1 MRTDRTHATTKHTTN
16 IYFHLTK
23 WLSWVGNRIHNRL
36 SCEAHSICVLSKK
49 ASICENEI
57 WNTNFRGVLFLSHYV
72 RVPTNFIEI
81 RLSRCGV
88 LNLNFCKGGKRAKG
102 PAPGLPLPER
112 REVKL
117 HMTPEELQV
126 QLDLLETQQL
136 GLERQGV
143 LIERMIR
150 DKCEGK
156 HIRCTLLVYIARAF
170 YL

>member
-1 MRTDRTHATTKHTTN
+1 MYTN
-16 IYFHLTK
+16 RY
-23 WLSWVGNRIHNRL
+23 
-36 SCEAHSICVLSKK
+36 
-49 ASICENEI
+49 
-57 WNTNFRGVLFLSHYV
+57 LF
-72 RVPTNFIEI
+72 
-81 RLSRCGV
+81 CG
-88 LNLNFCKGGKRAKG
+88 KGGKKAKG

-117 HMTPEELQV
+117 QMSPEELQV

-156 HIRCTLLVYIARAF
+156 HIQCTLLVYIARTACF
-170 YL
+170 LLSS

>member
-1 MRTDRTHATTKHTTN
+1 MNK
-16 IYFHLTK
+16 IL
-23 WLSWVGNRIHNRL
+23 
-36 SCEAHSICVLSKK
+36 
-49 ASICENEI
+49 
-57 WNTNFRGVLFLSHYV
+57 
-72 RVPTNFIEI
+72 
-81 RLSRCGV
+81 
-88 LNLNFCKGGKRAKG
+88 GGRKTKG

-117 HMTPEELQV
+117 QMSPEELQV

-156 HIRCTLLVYIARAF
+156 HDHAHLFPFGTHSLYNSVNIRNLPLTVEINNRS
-170 YL
+170 